1 MTDTPTTTEA
11 GDFAAVGGPDR
22 PDMPTE
28 TRLKLDMRI
37 HRQRLAL
44 RENWMIVDNRHWA
57 RRVLHR
63 NRFLEGAMAVL
74 RENRDLKQRIAD
86 LERRLEDQEA
96 GHSAAQT

>member
-1 MTDTPTTTEA
+1 MTGAASEA
-11 GDFAAVGGPDR
+11 GDFSAVGGSDR

-44 RENWMIVDNRHWA
+44 RENWLIVDRRHWA

-63 NRFLEGAMAVL
+63 NRYLEGALTVL
-74 RENRDLKQRIAD
+74 RENRDLKERIAV
-86 LERRLEDQEA
+86 LERRLADQEA
-96 GHSAAQT
+96 GHCTAQT